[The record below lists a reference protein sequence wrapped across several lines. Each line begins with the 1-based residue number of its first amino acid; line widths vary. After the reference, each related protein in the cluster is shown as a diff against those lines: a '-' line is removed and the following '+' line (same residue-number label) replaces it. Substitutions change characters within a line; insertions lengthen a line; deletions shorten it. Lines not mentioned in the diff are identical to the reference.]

1 MATGETQPFNS
12 PLEPEM
18 PTDREILNKAVAGL
32 IGGSSEP
39 TGDPLAGGA
48 AGQTAGAGR
57 AMQRRV
63 FRLLKPDAELHAT
76 DIMTNGVGNNATVT
90 YAFPL
95 VVPHTSRLVAA
106 SMHVMNALTGHDTTY
121 ATLNV
126 TKDNGAGS
134 SLVVV
139 LSNTTKL
146 TGGLGTLAVATAIN
160 LTPSIIATSGANDI
174 AAGQVLRLQITKA
187 STGVLVGALAI
198 DLVLEEV

>member
-63 FRLLKPDAELHAT
+63 FRLLKPDAELAAT

>member
-63 FRLLKPDAELHAT
+63 FRLLKPDAELAAT

-160 LTPSIIATSGANDI
+160 LTPSIITTSGANDI

>member
-63 FRLLKPDAELHAT
+63 FRLLKPAAELAAT
-76 DIMTNGVGNNATVT
+76 DIMTNGVGNNATAT
-90 YAFPL
+90 YAFSM

-106 SMHVMNALTGHDTTY
+106 TGHIMTALTGHDTNY
-121 ATLNV
+121 ATINV

-134 SLVVV
+134 ALVVV

-160 LTPSIIATSGANDI
+160 LTPSIVATSGANDI

-187 STGVLVGALAI
+187 ASGVVVGPLAI